1 MDASETLI
9 EAAGRIP
16 VAAQQALSGID
27 SQTLHAQPAGRGN
40 SIAWLVWHAARQ
52 LDAQLAALSG
62 EDQVWSRDGWA
73 QRLGVDRGPKEI
85 GFGDSIADVAALRVN
100 DPALL
105 ADYLSDAV
113 AELVGYLATTTE
125 DMLDE
130 VVDTHWDPPVT
141 RGVRL
146 VSIIDD
152 AVAHLGQAAY
162 VRGVVADWSIGY

>member
-1 MDASETLI
+1 MDASQILI

-16 VAAQQALSGID
+16 GAARQALSGID
-27 SQTLHAQPAGRGN
+27 PQTLHAQPGGRGN

-52 LDAQLAALSG
+52 LDAQLAALRG
-62 EDQVWSRDGWA
+62 EPQVWSRDDWA
-73 QRLGVDRGPKEI
+73 PRLGIDRGAKEI
-85 GFGDSIADVAALRVN
+85 GFGDSVADVAALQVS

-105 ADYLSDAV
+105 AAYLDAAV
-113 AELVGYLATTTE
+113 TELIGYLATAPA
-125 DMLDE
+125 LDD
-130 VVDTHWDPPVT
+130 VVDTRWDPPVT

-162 VRGVVADWSIGY
+162 VRGVVSDWSIGY

>member
-1 MDASETLI
+1 MDASQILI

-16 VAAQQALSGID
+16 GAGRQALSRID

-62 EDQVWSRDGWA
+62 EPQVWSRGDWG
-73 QRLGVDRGPKEI
+73 QRLGIDRGPKEI
-85 GFGDSIADVAALRVN
+85 GFGDSVNEVAALRVS
-100 DPALL
+100 DPDVL
-105 ADYLSDAV
+105 AAYLDAAV
-113 AELVGYLATTTE
+113 AELVEYLATE
-125 DMLDE
+125 PELDE
-130 VVDTHWDPPVT
+130 VIDTRWDQPVT

-162 VRGVVADWSIGY
+162 VRGVVSDWSIGY

>member
-1 MDASETLI
+1 MDAFEILV

-16 VAAQQALSGID
+16 GAAQQALSGID
-27 SQTLHAQPAGRGN
+27 SHTLHSQPAGRGN

-62 EDQVWSRDGWA
+62 DDQVWSRDDWS
-73 QRLGVDRGPKEI
+73 QRLGIDRGPQQI
-85 GFGDSIADVAALRVN
+85 GFGDSVAEVAALRVS
-100 DPALL
+100 DPTLL
-105 ADYLSDAV
+105 TAYLEAAV
-113 AELVGYLATTTE
+113 AALVDYLATAPA
-125 DMLDE
+125 LDE
-130 VVDTHWDPPVT
+130 VVDTRWDPPVT

-162 VRGVVADWSIGY
+162 VRGVVSDWNIGY